1 MIKQLQHMGWY
12 RVTQREL
19 RRMSSRRLYLLLTLV
34 FPLISIGFFVAL
46 FSGQVPRDLPVA
58 VYDGDQTSTSRAL
71 LRMIDATP
79 SVEIAYQVST
89 PLEGKAHIEAMDA
102 YGMVIIPEG
111 FEKDLIRG
119 DLPTVKSYYNNAFL
133 VAGGLIN
140 RDITTAVRT
149 FAAGVSYSKHVKKGE
164 EPLQAIVKVSPVK
177 LDKHILFNPY
187 TSYFYYLVT
196 CFLPVMLQIFIM
208 SSVVY
213 AIGVEL
219 KEATALEWLN
229 TAGGNIIHAL
239 SGKLLPYLFIFGLLM
254 TLTYT
259 IFFQYF
265 HVPLNGSH
273 LILGYNAILFVLA
286 YISIG
291 ILITSI
297 FPSVRMALSISSVFG
312 ALAFTFSGLTFPY
325 QAMYKAYVV
334 GGQIFPFSHYLKV
347 FIDQALKGAPVSASF
362 PGLVALNLFLL
373 IPFLVTRRL
382 KKMAQNEK
390 YWGKL

>member
-1 MIKQLQHMGWY
+1 MIKQIQHMGWY
-12 RVTQREL
+12 QVTLREL
-19 RRMSSRRLYLLLTLV
+19 RRMGSRRLYLLLTLV
-34 FPLISIGFFVAL
+34 FPLISIAFFVAL
-46 FSGQVPRDLPVA
+46 FSPQVPRDLPIA
-58 VYDGDQTSTSRAL
+58 VYDGDQTSTSRTL

-79 SVEIAYQVST
+79 SVEIAFQVSD
-89 PLEGKAHIEAMDA
+89 PLEGKNHIETLDA

-140 RDITTAVRT
+140 KDITTAVRT
-149 FAAGVSYSKHVKKGE
+149 FAAGVGYSKHVKKGE
-164 EPLQAIVKVSPVK
+164 EPLQALVKVSPVR

-208 SSVVY
+208 STVVY

-219 KEATALEWLN
+219 KEGTAADWLT
-229 TAGGNIIHAL
+229 TAQGNMVHAL
-239 SGKLLPYLFIFGLLM
+239 SGKLLPYLFIYGLLM

-259 IFFQYF
+259 ILFQYF

-273 LILGYNAILFVLA
+273 LILGYNAVLFVLA
-286 YISIG
+286 YISVG

-334 GGQIFPFSHYLKV
+334 AGQIFPFSHYLKV
-347 FIDQALKGAPVSASF
+347 FNDQALKGAPLTSSF
-362 PGLVALNLFLL
+362 INLVALNLFLL
-373 IPFLVTRRL
+373 IPFLVTGRL
-382 KKMAQNEK
+382 KRMAQDK
-390 YWGKL
+390 KFWGKL